1 MAATQQLPPWMTL
14 ATTVYTNAAGQTIT
28 RETTLQLPLT
38 YYGPSIPLG
47 TDGAWTYGGLTSPTA
62 STSSL
67 TTSSTAT
74 SSSFTPTSSATPTS
88 STSSYQSTSSSTS
101 TSPSTSATSNPSSNA
116 TALSKGA
123 LIGIIIGAI
132 ILFILL
138 LLLFIWF
145 VRWNSRRRDSRA
157 ITPIWTGWNVL
168 TPDPT
173 GDEESRPAGL
183 GSPRDS
189 GDDEAD
195 SFLRRSTATDPERR
209 PRPVS
214 SLPPGAA
221 PPHIV
226 GSTGSDRTRSSQ
238 ASTDYGVVLPGSGHF
253 GQAYSGDGVPAHAS
267 SEMLAHIMPPGELL
281 RIGDEEELQ
290 DIPRPRMYSS
300 SHPSLPEHISPL
312 LPPPPF
318 EGTAARK
325 PSDRSLLNEKEKSIR
340 SASYPTSDLEDS
352 KVFTARRVRVQEL
365 ASRSPQ
371 DDDSTN
377 TQPVA
382 GPGSWRNSFSRLR
395 RSWFGSSSS
404 RSGSNSRRGSVKDAE
419 AVQSLLG
426 RRLGVGYTPAGERP
440 MSSVSAKSAVSG
452 NTVYHDAVS
461 RMGTPVSLPSRA
473 VTPGS
478 QRGSAVPATDFAP
491 PMPSGAPPAYDDP
504 YDLLGSRGPSP
515 LSPTGIDVLDI
526 PAPAP
531 FSSASTSGR
540 PLPPGLV
547 PLSSRHAWRDSLS
560 VITGS
565 SNGAGI
571 TIDVLDAEPPRAGD
585 GWRSLAG
592 GFLGVSAGP
601 DSSEPR
607 ATFGTVSLETAA
619 ENLNSQSLLIQ
630 PQVIHQGNPLVSER
644 GSLHSMRSHLS
655 PYSARSSS
663 GSAPAS
669 SARVFNLSGSNSSRP
684 SANSAHSRIATMSS
698 TSLNSSRPFGPISP
712 SVSAFGYADPSRYMS
727 HTTEE
732 YEDQFAEPGSRMS
745 ILGPM
750 PSFSTRSVLS
760 QPTIRSVGG
769 TTVTSDDTEA
779 TRTTVTSGSE
789 DAMSTP
795 TPWFQEPLRAEI

>member
-1 MAATQQLPPWMTL
+1 MAATQQLPSWMTL
-14 ATTVYTNAAGQTIT
+14 ATTVYTDAAGQTVT
-28 RETTLQLPLT
+28 SETTLQLPLT

-47 TDGAWTYGGLTSPTA
+47 SDGAWTYGGLTSPAA
-62 STSSL
+62 STSFL

-74 SSSFTPTSSATPTS
+74 SSTFTSTSSATPTS
-88 STSSYQSTSSSTS
+88 STTFTSSATPPSSSSSYQSTSTFISSTPTS
-101 TSPSTSATSNPSSNA
+101 TSPSTSVTSNPSSHA

-173 GDEESRPAGL
+173 GDEENRPAGL

-195 SFLRRSTATDPERR
+195 SFLRRSTATEPERR

-221 PPHIV
+221 PPYIV

-253 GQAYSGDGVPAHAS
+253 GQAYSGDGIPAHAS
-267 SEMLAHIMPPGELL
+267 SEMLGHIMPPGELL
-281 RIGDEEELQ
+281 RITDEEEPE

-300 SHPSLPEHISPL
+300 SHPSLPEHIAPL

-318 EGTAARK
+318 EGAATRK
-325 PSDRSLLNEKEKSIR
+325 PSDRSLLNEKEKSVR

-352 KVFTARRVRVQEL
+352 KIFTARRVRVQEL
-365 ASRSPQ
+365 GSRSPQ
-371 DDDSTN
+371 DDDSTH

-382 GPGSWRNSFSRLR
+382 GPASWRNSFSRLR

-404 RSGSNSRRGSVKDAE
+404 RSGSNSRKGSDKDAE
-419 AVQSLLG
+419 AAQSLLG
-426 RRLGVGYTPAGERP
+426 RRLGVGYTLAGDRP
-440 MSSVSAKSAVSG
+440 ISSVSAKSAVSG

-473 VTPGS
+473 ITPAS

-504 YDLLGSRGPSP
+504 YDLMGSRVPSP
-515 LSPTGIDVLDI
+515 LSPTGVDVLDT

-547 PLSSRHAWRDSLS
+547 PLYSRHAWRDSLS

-565 SNGAGI
+565 SNDAGI

-592 GFLGVSAGP
+592 GLLGVSAGP
-601 DSSEPR
+601 DPSEQRTP
-607 ATFGTVSLETAA
+607 FGT
-619 ENLNSQSLLIQ
+619 
-630 PQVIHQGNPLVSER
+630 PQFIHQGNPLVSER

-684 SANSAHSRIATMSS
+684 SANSAHSRVTTTSS
-698 TSLNSSRPFGPISP
+698 ASLNSSRPFGPISP
-712 SVSAFGYADPSRYMS
+712 SVSAFGHADPSRYTS
-727 HTTEE
+727 HTIEE
-732 YEDQFAEPGSRMS
+732 NEDQFAEPGSRTS

-750 PSFSTRSVLS
+750 PSFSTRSMIS

-769 TTVTSDDTEA
+769 TTVTSDDTEM

-789 DAMSTP
+789 DVISTP
-795 TPWFQEPLRAEI
+795 RTWFQERLRAEI

>member
-1 MAATQQLPPWMTL
+1 MAATQQLPSWMTL
-14 ATTVYTNAAGQTIT
+14 ATTVYTNAAGQTVT
-28 RETTLQLPLT
+28 TETTLQLPLT

-47 TDGAWTYGGLTSPTA
+47 SDGAWTYGGLTSPAA

-67 TTSSTAT
+67 TTPSTAT
-74 SSSFTPTSSATPTS
+74 SSTFTPTSSATSTSSATPTS
-88 STSSYQSTSSSTS
+88 SSSSYQSTSTSATSTS
-101 TSPSTSATSNPSSNA
+101 TSPSTSAISNPNSNA

-132 ILFILL
+132 VLFIFL

-168 TPDPT
+168 TPDAT
-173 GDEESRPAGL
+173 GDEENRPAGL

-189 GDDEAD
+189 GEEAD
-195 SFLRRSTATDPERR
+195 SFLRHSTATDPEHR

-221 PPHIV
+221 PPHMM

-238 ASTDYGVVLPGSGHF
+238 ASTDYGVVVPGSGIF
-253 GQAYSGDGVPAHAS
+253 GQAYSGDGVPARVS
-267 SEMLAHIMPPGELL
+267 SEMIGHIMPPGELL
-281 RIGDEEELQ
+281 QIADEEEPE
-290 DIPRPRMYSS
+290 DIPPPRMYSS
-300 SHPSLPEHISPL
+300 SHPSLPEHIASL

-318 EGTAARK
+318 EGPATRK
-325 PSDRSLLNEKEKSIR
+325 PSDRSLLNEKEKSVR

-365 ASRSPQ
+365 GSRSPQ
-371 DDDSTN
+371 DDDSTI
-377 TQPVA
+377 TQHAPA
-382 GPGSWRNSFSRLR
+382 SGSWRNSFSRLR

-404 RSGSNSRRGSVKDAE
+404 RSASGPSSRRGSDKDAE
-419 AVQSLLG
+419 ASQSLLG
-426 RRLGVGYTPAGERP
+426 RRLGVGHTMAGERP

-452 NTVYHDAVS
+452 NTLYHDAVS
-461 RMGTPVSLPSRA
+461 RIGTPVSLPSRA
-473 VTPGS
+473 LTPAS
-478 QRGSAVPATDFAP
+478 QRGSTAFATDFALP
-491 PMPSGAPPAYDDP
+491 VPSGAPPAYDDP
-504 YDLLGSRGPSP
+504 YDLLGTRNPSP

-585 GWRSLAG
+585 GWRTLAG

-601 DSSEPR
+601 DPSER
-607 ATFGTVSLETAA
+607 RTSFG
-619 ENLNSQSLLIQ
+619 I
-630 PQVIHQGNPLVSER
+630 PQVIHQGNPMVSER

-684 SANSAHSRIATMSS
+684 SANSAHSRVATTSS
-698 TSLNSSRPFGPISP
+698 ASLNSGRPLGTISP
-712 SVSAFGYADPSRYMS
+712 SVSAFGHADPLRYMS
-727 HTTEE
+727 HTAEE
-732 YEDQFAEPGSRMS
+732 YEDPFAEPGSRMS

-750 PSFSTRSVLS
+750 PSFTAHSVLS
-760 QPTIRSVGG
+760 QPTIRSVGD
-769 TTVTSDDTEA
+769 TTVTSDDTEM

-789 DAMSTP
+789 EMSGP
-795 TPWFQEPLRAEI
+795 VPWFREPMRAEI